1 MRIFKTIL
9 LAILILFLTSCATT
23 EKVATINKKT
33 SIAKTKQIPKQKEI
47 LSLEKSLEKID
58 AKVGNPIF
66 IRIFKKEKKLELW
79 VNPDKEFKLCK
90 TYEIC
95 TYSGDLGPK
104 LKTGD
109 KQSPEGFYTVNKY
122 QLKPDSKYHLAFNL
136 GFPNQYDKNL
146 KRTGSY
152 LMVHGEC
159 TSTGCYAMN
168 NQQMEEIYKMAEA
181 ALNSSQK
188 KFQVH
193 IFPFKMIKKH
203 MEQYTTNKWY
213 PFWINLKLG
222 YDIFERYKVIP
233 IIKMPEKKYRFYM
246 KKI

>member
-1 MRIFKTIL
+1 MYIFQTIL
-9 LAILILFLTSCATT
+9 LIILVLFLTSCTT
-23 EKVATINKKT
+23 TKKVITVEKTAPIIIK
-33 SIAKTKQIPKQKEI
+33 SKQVPKLEI

-58 AKVGNPIF
+58 AKVGDPIF

-79 VNPDKEFKLCK
+79 VNSDKEFKLCK
-90 TYEIC
+90 TYNIC
-95 TYSGDLGPK
+95 TYSGELGPK

-109 KQSPEGFYTVNKY
+109 KQSPEGFYTVSKN
-122 QLKPDSKYHLAFNL
+122 QLKPNSKYHLAFNI

-181 ALNSSQK
+181 TFENNQK

-193 IFPFKMIKKH
+193 IFPFKMTKQH
-203 MEQYTTNKWY
+203 MDMYATNKWHS
-213 PFWINLKLG
+213 FWINLKLG
-222 YDIFERYKVIP
+222 HDIFERYKVIP
-233 IIKMPEKKYRFYM
+233 IIKMPGNRYRFYM